1 MEAWI
6 DRLADALEET
16 PLAPTEVEALL
27 EAAREVAHGVERRV
41 TPLSAFLAGVAVG
54 RTRGSEPR
62 EVALTRTLEVL
73 RRMVEE
79 ERPTAS
85 G

>member
-1 MEAWI
+1 MDDWI
-6 DRLADALEET
+6 DRLAEALEET

-27 EAAREVAHGVERRV
+27 EAAREVAHGVERKV
-41 TPLSAFLAGVAVG
+41 TPLSAFLAGVVVG

-62 EVALTRTLEVL
+62 DVALSRTLEVL

-79 ERPTAS
+79 ERRSRS